1 MEKMKALVVKGPYD
15 AEITEVDKPVA
26 KDDYIVIKVKKVGL
40 CATDMAIFDGS
51 TSFVK
56 DGQIKYPV
64 RIGHEWSGI
73 VESVGDKVK
82 GFKAGDRVFSDCA
95 VTCGKCDACK
105 AGNKS
110 GCTDVR
116 SLGTVH
122 TWDGCYAEY
131 MYIPERNLYH
141 LSDNVSFDEGAL
153 IEPTCISY
161 DAFTDYKLSKDDTV
175 VVFGT
180 GAIGLGAVW
189 LAKYFGVKK
198 VIIVGRNTN
207 KLEKALKIGADDY
220 INAKEK
226 DAASAILS
234 MTGGKGA
241 DLIIEATGSEAAFI
255 QSLQAVKAHGRIS
268 ILSFYDKL
276 LSNIPLDQAVLK
288 CVHIRG
294 GAGCFDYPAVVHK
307 IMSEYDVKISN
318 VISHHVKFADCLDC
332 FYHPEKYAKEKTKI
346 IIDFD

>member
-15 AEITEVDKPVA
+15 AEIKEVDKPVA
-26 KDDYIVIKVKKVGL
+26 KGDYVVIKVKRVGV

-64 RIGHEWSGI
+64 RIGHEWSGV
-73 VESVGDKVK
+73 VESVGEKVK
-82 GFKAGDRVFSDCA
+82 NFKVGDRVFSDSA
-95 VTCGKCDACK
+95 VTCGECDACK
-105 AGNKS
+105 NGNKS
-110 GCTDVR
+110 DCINIR
-116 SLGTVH
+116 SLGTVN

-141 LSDNVSFDEGAL
+141 LDDSVSYDDGAL
-153 IEPTCISY
+153 IEPTSISY
-161 DAFTDYKLSKDDTV
+161 DAFTDYKMSINDTV

-189 LAKYFGVKK
+189 LAKYLGAKK
-198 VIIVGRNTN
+198 VVVVGRNTS
-207 KLEKALKIGADDY
+207 KLEKALNLGADEY

-226 DAASAILS
+226 DPVSEILS

-241 DLIIEATGSEAAFI
+241 DLIIEATGSETALI
-255 QSLQAVKAHGRIS
+255 QSLQAVKTHGRIS

-276 LSNIPLDQAVLK
+276 LSDIPLDQAVLK

-294 GAGCFDYPAVVHK
+294 GAGCFDYPAIVHK